1 MVQRDLRLRL
11 IHGPIIIPL
20 FLSIALILSGCSY
33 GGFYA
38 RQTHWR
44 QTFRYI
50 PSMSA
55 LNKFA
60 PEDSLILAG
69 PVIKLQQRE
78 KPLLLVAVS
87 QRYQQ
92 NEKVAVVQLQMDT
105 YYMAFLPRGDYE
117 LFIFADLDKN
127 GDFEGNELIGR
138 AKVTV
143 NAQHS
148 KDGAIVEGPPITVN
162 FDHPGKVDFHLS
174 ETVRPTSYVYKS
186 LDDGFFDP
194 KYGTMGLYNP
204 TELIAHTQGFF
215 FGIENYNEE
224 KTTVLFVH
232 GISGTP
238 RDWKYMVEGLDRS
251 RFQPFFFFYP
261 SGLPLDKMGALLAE
275 MIETIDKYS
284 KNSGHKIVLAA
295 HSMGGLV
302 ALSAINK
309 LSAEGFP
316 ASLKMYCSF
325 STPYAGSEDARIGAE
340 GAPVVVPVWR
350 DLAAGSVFLQDL
362 ARRQFPNTL
371 PFYLFFTYND
381 PSTFKLGESSD
392 GTVTLRS
399 QLPPWVQADAVKI
412 FGLNE
417 THLGSLS
424 SEEARGLFLK
434 LLDTVTPP
442 RDVKKRSGNMRM
454 KTD

>member
-1 MVQRDLRLRL
+1 MAQRDKRSRLFPGRVL
-11 IHGPIIIPL
+11 VPL

-33 GGFYA
+33 GGYYA
-38 RQTHWR
+38 RQAHWR

-55 LNKFA
+55 LNKAA
-60 PEDSLILAG
+60 PQDSLVLAG
-69 PVIKLQQRE
+69 PVIKLQQRQE
-78 KPLLLVAVS
+78 PLLLVAVS
-87 QRYQQ
+87 QRYQR
-92 NEKVAVVQLQMDT
+92 NEKVAVVQLQVDT
-105 YYMAFLPRGDYE
+105 YYVAFLPKGDYE

-127 GDFEGNELIGR
+127 EDFEWNELIGR

-143 NAQHS
+143 SAQQS
-148 KDGAIVEGPPITVN
+148 KNGAIVEGPPITVD
-162 FDHPGKVDFHLS
+162 FDHPGTVDFHLS

-186 LDDGFFDP
+186 LDDEFFDP
-194 KYGTMGLYNP
+194 KYGNMGVYNP

-215 FGIENYNEE
+215 FGIENYSEE

-238 RDWKYMVEGLDRS
+238 RDWKYLVEGLDRS
-251 RFQPFFFFYP
+251 RFQPLFFFYP

-275 MIETIDKYS
+275 TLESIDKYS
-284 KNSGHKIVLAA
+284 RNSGHKVVLAA

-309 LSAEGFP
+309 LSAEGLP

-325 STPYAGSEDARIGAE
+325 STPYAGSESARKGIE
-340 GAPVVVPVWR
+340 TAPVVVPAWQ
-350 DLAAGSVFLQDL
+350 DIAAGSVFLRDL
-362 ARRQFPNTL
+362 ALREFPKAL
-371 PFYLFFTYND
+371 PFYLFFTYHD

-399 QLPPWVQADAVKI
+399 QLQPWVQADAVKV
-412 FGLNE
+412 FGFNE
-417 THLGSLS
+417 THQNSLS
-424 SEEARGLFLK
+424 SEEARGIFLK

-442 RDVKKRSGNMRM
+442 EDVKNQSSNIRT